1 MRKSSLQRQV
11 ILEEV
16 IRENTHPSA
25 QEIYQRVRQRL
36 PKISLGTVYRNL
48 EHLEAQ
54 GLIQK
59 IESADGQRRFDGEL
73 SDHYHVRCL
82 YCGRVDDAPLPLLSR
97 LNQNFGRMSDYKIL
111 GHRLEFFGI
120 CPRCREMA
128 EKQN

>member
-1 MRKSSLQRQV
+1 MKRSSVQRQV

-16 IRENTHPSA
+16 IKEKDHPSA

-48 EHLEAQ
+48 EQLASN
-54 GLIQK
+54 GLIRK

-73 SDHYHVRCL
+73 AEHYHIRCL

-97 LNQNFGRMSDYKIL
+97 LNQNFGRMSEYQIL

-128 EKQN
+128 EKRN